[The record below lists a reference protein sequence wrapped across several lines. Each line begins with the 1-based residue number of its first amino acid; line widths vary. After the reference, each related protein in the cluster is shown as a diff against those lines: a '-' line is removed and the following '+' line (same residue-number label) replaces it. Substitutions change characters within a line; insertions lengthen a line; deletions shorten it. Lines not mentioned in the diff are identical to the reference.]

1 MAAAASLTRHFLKK
15 EKKHGTFCRLGIL
28 PRQSRFF
35 RSVAAAD
42 GGMRAAGGNE
52 VYMSDEAWMAA
63 CANGRRKGASPAER
77 AAATEAFEHLFR
89 LYQQPLY
96 GFFLRRTG
104 DSGPAEELTQ
114 ECFLAVF
121 KAVGRY
127 RPTAS
132 FRTFLYAIGLNLV
145 RAHRRKTI
153 FRAMF
158 AGEAKAEA
166 GADSHAELSLVVKDA
181 LAHLDRTDREMI
193 MLRVYD
199 DLSYAEIAELL
210 GVPVGTVR
218 SRLFRARA
226 ALRELL
232 ATAPAKAA
240 NLVVQQ
246 GERA

>member
-1 MAAAASLTRHFLKK
+1 
-15 EKKHGTFCRLGIL
+15 
-28 PRQSRFF
+28 
-35 RSVAAAD
+35 
-42 GGMRAAGGNE
+42 MRAAGGNE

-121 KAVGRY
+121 KAAARY

-158 AGEAKAEA
+158 AGEAKDGAEAEA
-166 GADSHAELSLVVKDA
+166 GADSKAELSLVVKDA

-232 ATAPAKAA
+232 AMAPAKAA